1 MRGER
6 HLQDVVVDYQC
17 AGLDHEE
24 LFGGLDAVEGDG
36 SFVAVADAGVAVVV
50 GEVLDDELLADVDD
64 L

>member
-6 HLQDVVVDYQC
+6 HLQDVVVDYQR

-36 SFVAVADAGVAVVV
+36 SFVAVTDAGVAVVV
-50 GEVLDDELLADVDD
+50 
-64 L
+64 